1 MHTSSAGF
9 KVAVRDSI
17 LDLLWRQW
25 TAIGITGYST
35 ADESRVVDPEALLLL
50 TLTVAR
56 HDARLFDA
64 ALDWLDANAS
74 SVNVQRLQ
82 NLAHKAPAPARA
94 ALGAIAAML
103 GQKTSLA
110 LKWNKLEL
118 LERLV
123 EEETLFF
130 QADGR
135 AMPPPTHCDDVFRRH
150 GLLRPPVR
158 KRGRALPFPR
168 EGMPSLLLRL
178 RSLLG
183 VNIRCEILCLLGA
196 FDEIHPSLVAR
207 LVGQTPRTTQN
218 VLAEMARSGVVQVR
232 TAARLKS
239 YALVPGTLD
248 VLLRPGGRTPWMNSV
263 PLFRALEV
271 LWLGLSDPRQE
282 HLDEPLLA
290 SEWRRLAREIKPL
303 LGDAG
308 LGQPLR
314 EDSSYPG
321 DGYYDIFIEDIGRI
335 LGRL

>member
-1 MHTSSAGF
+1 
-9 KVAVRDSI
+9 
-17 LDLLWRQW
+17 
-25 TAIGITGYST
+25 
-35 ADESRVVDPEALLLL
+35 
-50 TLTVAR
+50 
-56 HDARLFDA
+56 
-64 ALDWLDANAS
+64 
-74 SVNVQRLQ
+74 
-82 NLAHKAPAPARA
+82 
-94 ALGAIAAML
+94 
-103 GQKTSLA
+103 
-110 LKWNKLEL
+110 
-118 LERLV
+118 
-123 EEETLFF
+123 
-130 QADGR
+130 
-135 AMPPPTHCDDVFRRH
+135 
-150 GLLRPPVR
+150 
-158 KRGRALPFPR
+158 
-168 EGMPSLLLRL
+168 MPSLLLRL

-207 LVGQTPRTTQN
+207 LVGQAPRTTQN

-321 DGYYDIFIEDIGRI
+321 DGYYRIFIEDIGRI